1 MEKFHIAETLR
12 IVLCVY
18 VNAQWYILNAPSA
31 SILSKGPFAK
41 QKRAFFYAQK

>member
-12 IVLCVY
+12 IVLPVQ
-18 VNAQWYILNAPSA
+18 VNVQQHIQNADSA

-41 QKRAFFYAQK
+41 QKRAFLYARK